1 MKNFNLTEAL
11 AGKPVKLKNGFKA
24 IICYRIPDEFTVV
37 GNTKVRYPILGIC
50 LSKDGYVRDFDI
62 RWNDLG
68 QTSISDNNYDIVGMW
83 DDLEKLIEKAYNEK
97 LYVKLRNGSRAFVWF
112 KIPDDYV
119 YSDHS
124 EFIFNYKGII
134 LEGSNNFIVDDEIS
148 WTNNGKFMQ
157 NINHKFDI
165 VGLWEE

>member
-1 MKNFNLTEAL
+1 MKKFNLEEAL
-11 AGKPVKLKNGFKA
+11 AGKPVKLKNGRKA
-24 IICYRIPDEFTVV
+24 LIYYRIPNEFVFETGDPVMYSLR
-37 GNTKVRYPILGIC
+37 GMIFDKNGKVESTGAC
-50 LSKDGYVRDFDI
+50 WKDNGSYHE
-62 RWNDLG
+62 
-68 QTSISDNNYDIVGMW
+68 QASHYDIVGMW

-112 KIPDDYV
+112 KIPNDYV

-124 EFIFNYKGII
+124 KFIFTYKGII
-134 LEGSNNFIVDDEIS
+134 LEGDNNFIVDDEIS
-148 WTNNGKFMQ
+148 WTNSGRYMQ